1 MVYFPSAAFLER
13 MNDMIKNNKSPWFL
27 LLPSILIMGIFV
39 FYPIVKT
46 FYYSLHRFK
55 LTRPDQIEMIGL
67 RNYMSVLQD
76 KNFHN
81 ALINS
86 LSVLAYVILFVM
98 ISSLFVALLL
108 NQKRKLTP
116 LLTAIAILPWALPP
130 LVNGVLWSFI
140 FHPSYGMLNKLLISS
155 GITQAPIAWTANT
168 GWLMLIVSLI
178 VSWQV
183 VPFCAIVL
191 LANLQSIPQD
201 IYEASAMDGANS
213 PQTFFSVT
221 LPLLLP
227 SLLICLTQASLSAV
241 NIFDEIVALVDYRK
255 DAQTLLIYNYQNTF
269 SFLDFGYGS
278 AITYVVMLLTGIF
291 GYLYVRNIA
300 KDM

>member
-155 GITQAPIAWTANT
+155 GITQASIAWTANT

-291 GYLYVRNIA
+291 GYLYVCNIA

>member
-291 GYLYVRNIA
+291 GYLYVCNIA

>member
-1 MVYFPSAAFLER
+1 
-13 MNDMIKNNKSPWFL
+13 
-27 LLPSILIMGIFV
+27 
-39 FYPIVKT
+39 
-46 FYYSLHRFK
+46 
-55 LTRPDQIEMIGL
+55 
-67 RNYMSVLQD
+67 MSVLQD

-155 GITQAPIAWTANT
+155 GITQASIAWTANT

>member
-155 GITQAPIAWTANT
+155 GITQASIAWTANT

>member
-1 MVYFPSAAFLER
+1 
-13 MNDMIKNNKSPWFL
+13 MIKNNKSPWFL

-155 GITQAPIAWTANT
+155 GITQASIAWTANT

>member
-1 MVYFPSAAFLER
+1 

-155 GITQAPIAWTANT
+155 GITQASIAWTANT

>member
-168 GWLMLIVSLI
+168 GWLMFIVSLI

>member
-46 FYYSLHRFK
+46 FYYSLHCFK

-155 GITQAPIAWTANT
+155 GITQASIAWTANT

>member
-168 GWLMLIVSLI
+168 GWLMFIVSLI

-183 VPFCAIVL
+183 VPFCAVVL

-291 GYLYVRNIA
+291 GYLYVCNIA

>member
-1 MVYFPSAAFLER
+1 MI
-13 MNDMIKNNKSPWFL
+13 DMIKNNKSPWFL

-108 NQKRKLTP
+108 NQKRRLTP

-130 LVNGVLWSFI
+130 LVNGVLWSLI

-168 GWLMLIVSLI
+168 GWLMFIVSLI

>member
-1 MVYFPSAAFLER
+1 

-86 LSVLAYVILFVM
+86 LSVLVYVILFVM

-168 GWLMLIVSLI
+168 GWLMFIVSLI

-201 IYEASAMDGANS
+201 IYEASAMDGAKS
-213 PQTFFSVT
+213 SQTFFSVT

>member
-1 MVYFPSAAFLER
+1 

-108 NQKRKLTP
+108 NQKRRLTP
-116 LLTAIAILPWALPP
+116 LLTAVAILPWALPP

-168 GWLMLIVSLI
+168 GWLMFIVSLI

>member
-108 NQKRKLTP
+108 NQKRRLTP
-116 LLTAIAILPWALPP
+116 LLTAVAILPWALPP

-168 GWLMLIVSLI
+168 GWLMFIVSLI

-183 VPFCAIVL
+183 VPFCAIIL

>member
-168 GWLMLIVSLI
+168 GWLMFIVSLI

-183 VPFCAIVL
+183 VPFCAVVL

>member
-1 MVYFPSAAFLER
+1 

-86 LSVLAYVILFVM
+86 LSVLVYVILFVM

-168 GWLMLIVSLI
+168 GWLMFIVSLI

-213 PQTFFSVT
+213 SQTFFSVT

>member
-1 MVYFPSAAFLER
+1 MI
-13 MNDMIKNNKSPWFL
+13 DMIKNNKSPWFL

-108 NQKRKLTP
+108 NQKRRLTP

-168 GWLMLIVSLI
+168 GWLMFIVSLI